1 MLSRITA
8 TIAERARNHK
18 GSTASKQAWATVE
31 ENLAKKAPF
40 TPADKVL
47 LKCRDGQS
55 IEVSRMAL
63 GTGSDGWMGNSNQT
77 RTLGIDGLSDLLL
90 HGFHEH
96 GITCWDTAD
105 QYGSHAHVAKALK
118 QVKREDVVVLTKT
131 VATTAD
137 QMKRDIDRFRTELGT
152 DYIDILLLHC
162 MTHSDWPRRMQGVMD
177 VISEACE
184 EGIIR
189 MRGVSCH
196 SFGALKAAVTEP
208 WVELDLAR
216 INSGGKSMD
225 ATPDAV
231 IAILEKMKASSK
243 SIMAMKVFGNGRLS
257 GDLQGCLQFA
267 LGLDFIDCMTI
278 GCLSRKELDETAS
291 LMRAIRA

>member
-8 TIAERARNHK
+8 TIAERVRNQK
-18 GSTASKQAWATVE
+18 GSTASKKIWSAVE
-31 ENLAKKAPF
+31 ENLARNGPF
-40 TPADKVL
+40 SPADKVL
-47 LKCRDGQS
+47 LNYRDGKS
-55 IEVSRMAL
+55 LELSRMAL
-63 GTGSDGWMGNSNQT
+63 GTGSDGWMGSSNQT
-77 RTLGIDGLSDLLL
+77 RTLGVDGLSDLLVYG
-90 HGFHEH
+90 HKEH

-118 QVKREDVVVLTKT
+118 QVERQDVVVLTKT

-137 QMKRDIDRFRTELGT
+137 QMKRDLDRFRTELGT

-162 MTHSDWPRRMQGVMD
+162 MTHSDWPRRMEGVMD

-196 SFGALKAAVTEP
+196 SFTALKAAVAEP
-208 WVELDLAR
+208 WVDLDLAR
-216 INSGGKSMD
+216 INPCGKSMD

-231 IAILEKMKASSK
+231 ITVLENMKSAGK
-243 SIMAMKVFGNGRLS
+243 SIMAMKVFGNGRLVDDIP
-257 GDLQGCLQFA
+257 GYLGFA

-278 GCLSRKELDETAS
+278 GCMNRKELDEIAAAMKAGS
-291 LMRAIRA
+291 A